1 MLLINATEGGIGPD
15 EDYEGNTM
23 WTGKGRIMKAVGL
36 DSAPTVIIESK
47 AFVPAFAAEVKTNQI
62 FIRAQDGVDDMRL
75 ARALIGAAQRNR
87 IPYRFGADAMPL
99 APGSLKKATA
109 AFADKI
115 IALAQ
120 ELKTVDRALD
130 KVRITAELARLV
142 SEDAGGVTFMSNSVN
157 DKVRSVGIMPR
168 TGAVV
173 SMIVPA
179 AYKEHVKI
187 PMLTPEDV
195 CAYMTVILEGLLDY
209 AKD

>member
-1 MLLINATEGGIGPD
+1 
-15 EDYEGNTM
+15 M
-23 WTGKGRIMKAVGL
+23 WTGKGRVMKTVGL
-36 DSAPTVIIESK
+36 DFAPTVIIESK
-47 AFVPAFAAEVKTNQI
+47 AFVPAFASEVKTNQI